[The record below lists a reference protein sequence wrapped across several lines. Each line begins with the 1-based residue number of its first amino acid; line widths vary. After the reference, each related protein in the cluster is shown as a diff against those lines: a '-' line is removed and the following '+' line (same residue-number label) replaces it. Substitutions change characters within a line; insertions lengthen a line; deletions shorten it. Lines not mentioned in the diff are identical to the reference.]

1 MAGLPRRSRGTGSL
15 IERNGSY
22 YAKWRSGGQQ
32 IQRKL
37 GPKRLRGTSDG
48 LTKTEAEARL
58 RELMAEVRAEDVQR
72 RATTQRLPHHYTVG
86 ELGAIYIA
94 YAREVRGLKATTV
107 SGYEGMMRTHLEP
120 HFGELPIQ
128 RITAERIERFAHH
141 LWSKPGQG
149 RRGREHLEPKT
160 IANVTGFLAVLL
172 NFAVR
177 KKWLTQSPMSA
188 AELPR
193 PSADNPLDE
202 LRFLEPPEVARL
214 IAHAVGGIYA
224 ELDRAL
230 YTLAAFSGLRQ
241 GELLGLRWRHIDFH
255 RSLIHVLENL
265 TQGKR
270 STPKGKRRR
279 VVPLAGTGAR
289 ALKDLQA
296 ASRWKAPDDPVFA
309 FPATGSPMS
318 RSPMM
323 RRYRCAL
330 EAAELPADFSFHDLR
345 HTFGTTMA
353 RAGVPVGTIQAWMG
367 HADLQTT
374 QLYMHYAPGGADAQ
388 RIDDAFRL

>member
-1 MAGLPRRSRGTGSL
+1 MTPKSRRTRGTGSL
-15 IERNGSY
+15 FERNGSY
-22 YAKWRSGGQQ
+22 YAKWRSEGQQ

-37 GPKRLRGTSDG
+37 GPKRERGETNG
-48 LTKTEAEARL
+48 LTKTEAEAKL
-58 RELMAEVRAEDVQR
+58 RELMAEVRVGDVQR
-72 RATTQRLPHHYTVG
+72 RAATQRLPHHYTIG
-86 ELGAIYIA
+86 ELGSVYLEH
-94 YAREVRGLKATTV
+94 ARAVRGLKATTV
-107 SGYEGMMRTHLEP
+107 SGYEGMLRTHLEP
-120 HFGELPIQ
+120 HFRSLPIQ
-128 RITAERIERFAHH
+128 RITAERIEQFAHH
-141 LWSKPGQG
+141 LWSKPGEG

-177 KKWLTQSPMSA
+177 KKWLTHSPMSA
-188 AELPR
+188 ADLPR

-214 IAHAVGGIYA
+214 IAHAAAGIYK
-224 ELDRAL
+224 ELDQAI
-230 YTLAAFSGLRQ
+230 YTVAAFSGLRQ
-241 GELLGLRWRHIDFH
+241 GELLGLRWRHIDFD

-265 TQGKR
+265 TRGRR

-279 VVPLAGTGAR
+279 VVPLAGTGAKALHALR
-289 ALKDLQA
+289 AT
-296 ASRWKAPDDPVFA
+296 SNWTAPDDPVFA
-309 FPATGSPMS
+309 FPATGTPMS

-323 RRYRCAL
+323 RRYRQAL
-330 EAAELPADFSFHDLR
+330 EAAELPVDFSFHDLR

-388 RIDDAFRL
+388 RIDQAFGL